1 MIIIIVI
8 KITKIIMII
17 KHELPTSLSFQS
29 LPGARDGGANNVVFC
44 VSDWIRLDHPKIQQK
59 TATEET
65 SHSLQQNTFA
75 NMIAGQ

>member
-29 LPGARDGGANNVVFC
+29 LPGARDVGANNVVFC
-44 VSDWIRLDHPKIQQK
+44 VSDSIRLDHPKIQQK
-59 TATEET
+59 TATET